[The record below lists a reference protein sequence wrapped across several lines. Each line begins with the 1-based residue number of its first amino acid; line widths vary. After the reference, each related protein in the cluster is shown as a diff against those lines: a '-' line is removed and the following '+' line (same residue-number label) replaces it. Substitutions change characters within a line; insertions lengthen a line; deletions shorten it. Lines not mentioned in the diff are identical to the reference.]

1 MGLLC
6 ATHTECVLHVLW
18 GDVLDVPEEVG
29 EAGEAPD
36 APVVPVAPAAEDT
49 TGSAEGPGHSEEPA
63 QSGGAGQSEE
73 LAAPRPRRRG
83 RTALLLA
90 AAVVLGLVGGACGGY
105 LVQADREP
113 TKLPPL
119 SQPVVKQ
126 AKGEAEPLSAAEDR
140 RLRTDGDLRKL
151 LLPRPKGT
159 RDAVFETGDGWMDL
173 ADLAENYEEP
183 DEVFGDLITD
193 EFRRG
198 AVTGWRAGSTTSVEI
213 QLLQFRQEQALAA
226 VTHADDGHYWAEE
239 KSNTRS
245 WAIPGTGD
253 GQAYVHDSP
262 EREAGYLPMYSAEA
276 HAWRGDIAMD
286 IWIYDIKPISKQ
298 KIMDLAERQMG
309 RL

>member
-36 APVVPVAPAAEDT
+36 APVVPVAPAAPAAEDT
-49 TGSAEGPGHSEEPA
+49 TGSAEGPGPSEEPA
-63 QSGGAGQSEE
+63 
-73 LAAPRPRRRG
+73 AARPRRRG

-119 SQPVVKQ
+119 SQPVVEQ
-126 AKGEAEPLSAAEDR
+126 AEGEAEPLSAAVDR
-140 RLRTDGDLRKL
+140 RLRTEGDLRKL

-159 RDAVFETGDGWMDL
+159 RDVVSETGGDGWLDL
-173 ADLAENYEEP
+173 ADFAETYEEP
-183 DEVFGDLITD
+183 GEVFGDLITD
-193 EFRRG
+193 EYRRG
-198 AVTGWRAGSTTSVEI
+198 AVAGWRTGTTSSVEI
-213 QLLQFRQEQALAA
+213 HLVQFRQEQAMAA
-226 VTHADDGHYWAEE
+226 VTHADDGHYWAEKE
-239 KSNTRS
+239 SNTRS
-245 WAIPGTGD
+245 WAVPGTGD
-253 GQAYVHDSP
+253 GMAYVHDSP
-262 EREAGYLPMYSAEA
+262 EREAGYLPVYTAEA

-286 IWIYDIKPISKQ
+286 IWVYDTRPISKE
-298 KIMDLAERQMG
+298 KIMDLAKRQVG

>member
-36 APVVPVAPAAEDT
+36 APVVPVAPVAPVAEDT
-49 TGSAEGPGHSEEPA
+49 TGSAEGPGPSEEPA
-63 QSGGAGQSEE
+63 AF
-73 LAAPRPRRRG
+73 RPRRRG

-90 AAVVLGLVGGACGGY
+90 AAVVLGLVGGTCGGY

-126 AKGEAEPLSAAEDR
+126 SKGEAEPLSAAEDR

-159 RDAVFETGDGWMDL
+159 RDTEFELGTDGWL
-173 ADLAENYEEP
+173 DLAEFAQTYEEP
-183 DEVFGDLITD
+183 DEIFGDLITD
-193 EFRRG
+193 EFRR
-198 AVTGWRAGSTTSVEI
+198 AATTSWRVGSTQNVVI
-213 QLLQFRQEQALAA
+213 RLVQFRQEQSLAA
-226 VTHADDGHYWAEE
+226 AQDAESAYYWAEE
-239 KSNTRS
+239 EPNTRS
-245 WAIPGTGD
+245 WPIPGTGD
-253 GQAYVHDSP
+253 GMAYVHDTP
-262 EREAGYLPMYSAEA
+262 ERKAGYLPLYSSQA

-286 IWIYDIKPISKQ
+286 IWVYDTRPISKE
-298 KIMDLAERQMG
+298 KIMDLAKRQVG

>member
-1 MGLLC
+1 M
-6 ATHTECVLHVLW
+6 
-18 GDVLDVPEEVG
+18 
-29 EAGEAPD
+29 
-36 APVVPVAPAAEDT
+36 PVAPVAPAAEDA
-49 TGSAEGPGHSEEPA
+49 TGSAEGPGPSEEPEA
-63 QSGGAGQSEE
+63 V
-73 LAAPRPRRRG
+73 RPRRRG

-119 SQPVVKQ
+119 SQPVVQQ

-140 RLRTDGDLRKL
+140 RLKTDGDLRKL

-159 RDAVFETGDGWMDL
+159 RDAVFETGDGWLDL

-286 IWIYDIKPISKQ
+286 IWIYDTKPISKQ